1 MSALSIQPTFPI
13 FTETD
18 GLPLEN
24 GYIWI
29 GAANLDPQGNPI
41 NVYWD
46 AALTIPAA
54 QPIRTLNGYPSRS
67 GTPARLYVNS
77 DYSIR
82 VQNSKGSLVYSAPAA
97 TERYSDAVISGI
109 NASQV
114 QYDPDGVGAV
124 PTNVQDKL
132 RQMYSVVDFGADPT
146 GTDDS
151 SLAIQAA
158 LDAHDYVV
166 VPTGTYR
173 CDNMIEL
180 NSSKTLHLFGGAS
193 LVRMSAHSA
202 STDPV
207 VWMKGTGCSF
217 LGSGQNT
224 SGVQSQNRCPI
235 GVVSLGHRDMTQSH
249 ATVTYCTLLN
259 MRISGA
265 LAYGQ
270 TTGNPDVAL
279 YMANPQFDGLASYFH
294 NVSGLFV
301 ANANYGIWLCGWA
314 NANTITNIQG
324 FTLGNTA
331 LGLNKNAFIYC
342 NGALDNAVANVFFH
356 NSPDSIGLL
365 VEDYDNTAI
374 PGGNLHQPYANSFSG
389 YVCEQGGSAALGLKA
404 LSGGG
409 SFYEIRHNVAGGNF
423 TYAGFNSSNWFFGLT
438 PSLTLTS
445 LDVNGDVDVTGE
457 ARVAVSLIAGAT
469 NDGVNVQKINGG
481 QAIGA
486 TSQRTYTATGTI
498 TIVVKFGLALTG
510 AVWRSGLVEIMFD
523 GYTAGGASRQAARYY
538 IPIEGLSAWSIGTPV
553 AIYGSGL
560 TITQT
565 ANSTTSVTFTVTGT
579 AGASGVNSIFA
590 TATSN
595 TQARLE

>member
-1 MSALSIQPTFPI
+1 MSVFLS
-13 FTETD
+13 
-18 GLPLEN
+18 PL
-24 GYIWI
+24 G
-29 GAANLDPQGNPI
+29 GAGAQFFDNNGNPLTGGKLYSYEAGTTTPSPTYTTSAG
-41 NVYWD
+41 NV
-46 AALTIPAA
+46 AHSN
-54 QPIRTLNGYPSRS
+54 PIVLDSAGRVPS
-67 GTPARLYVNS
+67 GGEIWL
-77 DYSIR
+77 
-82 VQNSKGSLVYSAPAA
+82 
-97 TERYSDAVISGI
+97 SDADLYKFVLYTSANVLIASWDNISGSSVI
-109 NASQV
+109 NASQIV
-114 QYDPDGVGAV
+114 YNPEGAGAV

-132 RQMYSVVDFGADPT
+132 RQMVSVIDFGADPT

-151 SLAIQAA
+151 SAAITAA

-180 NSSKTLHLFGGAS
+180 NSGKTLQLFGGAS
-193 LVRMSAHSA
+193 LIRMSAHSA

-217 LGSGQNT
+217 IGSGQNT

-259 MRISGA
+259 MRISGP

-270 TTGNPDVAL
+270 TTGDPDVAL
-279 YMANPQFDGLASYFH
+279 YMANPQFSGLASYFH
-294 NVSGLFV
+294 NVSGLFI
-301 ANANYGIWLCGWA
+301 ARANYGIWLCGWA

-324 FTLGNTA
+324 YTLGNTT
-331 LGLNKNAFIYC
+331 LGVNKNAFIYC
-342 NGALDNAVANVFFH
+342 NGGLDNAVANVFFH

-365 VEDYDNTAI
+365 VEDYDNT
-374 PGGNLHQPYANSFSG
+374 GGGGYLHQPYANSFSG

-404 LSGGG
+404 LSGSG

-423 TYAGFNSSNWFFGLT
+423 TYAGFDTSNWFFGLT
-438 PSLTLTS
+438 PSLNLTN
-445 LDVNGDVDVTGE
+445 LDVNGDVDITGE
-457 ARVAVSLIAGAT
+457 ARVAVSLIGGAT
-469 NDGVNVQKINGG
+469 DDGVNVQKIEGG

-486 TSQRTYTATGTI
+486 SSQRTYRATGTI
-498 TIVVKFGLALTG
+498 TITVKFGTALTG
-510 AVWRSGLVEIMFD
+510 AFWRSGLVEFMFD
-523 GYTAGGASRQAARYY
+523 GQTSGGASRQAARYY
-538 IPIEGLSAWSIGTPV
+538 IPIEGLSAWNIGTPV

-565 ANSTTSVTFTVTGT
+565 ANSTTSVTFTVVGT
-579 AGASGVNSIFA
+579 AGASGINSIFA